1 VTVQGFCG
9 PPGNWFFGVF
19 DGHGSH
25 GHLVS
30 DFVSRNMPQKLFD
43 LIQGYAKA
51 KYLIPAAYSKEQ
63 QQNG

>member
-1 VTVQGFCG
+1 
-9 PPGNWFFGVF
+9 
-19 DGHGSH
+19 
-25 GHLVS
+25 
-30 DFVSRNMPQKLFD
+30 MPQKLFD